1 MQSIKNFFSRF
12 CKRIRTTFRKITG
25 MAINL
30 DTFPESDGDWSESNW
45 EDFLK
50 FLVEHKIVSYKE
62 IASALLSAL
71 NPPQVGTGVA
81 SKPSFQKHY
90 PPRKTM
96 VAVFEWFYSQAGECE
111 DCGTRLELQAD
122 HINPRQNFA
131 VPDDADTL
139 DNLELRC
146 RRCNVIKRPSHTKGG
161 LTYLTA
167 AAGLM
172 WILFT
177 KKPKTYKEYETLCRA
192 YGMTM
197 ANIRFREAWAIA
209 IWLNR
214 KGEYEI

>member
-1 MQSIKNFFSRF
+1 MNIDIS
-12 CKRIRTTFRKITG
+12 
-25 MAINL
+25 
-30 DTFPESDGDWSESNW
+30 DFPESDGDWTEENW
-45 EDFLK
+45 EQFLK
-50 FLVEHKIVSYKE
+50 HLTEEGIVSYKE

-81 SKPSFQKHY
+81 SKKSFQKHY
-90 PPRKTM
+90 PKRKTM
-96 VAVFEWFYSQAGECE
+96 QAVFEWFYDQTGVCE

-122 HINPRQNFA
+122 HIDPRENYDN
-131 VPDDADTL
+131 PDDADTL

-146 RRCNVIKRPSHTKGG
+146 RRCNVIKRPSHKKGG

-177 KKPKTYKEYETLCRA
+177 KRPTTYKEYEKLCRE

-197 ANIRFREAWAIA
+197 ANIRFREAWALA
-209 IWLNR
+209 IWLN
-214 KGEYEI
+214 KNEEYEIEED